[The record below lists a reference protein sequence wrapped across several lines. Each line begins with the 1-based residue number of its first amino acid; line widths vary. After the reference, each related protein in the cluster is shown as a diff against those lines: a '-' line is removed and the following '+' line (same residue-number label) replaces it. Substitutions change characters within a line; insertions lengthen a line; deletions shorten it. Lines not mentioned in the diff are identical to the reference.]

1 MRRAETAVVV
11 GGGAAGLAAALALHD
26 AGVGTTLLEA
36 SDKAGGKLGT
46 LREAGFLLETSAI
59 GLLDREGELQPL
71 CRRLGLT
78 LLPAREGAKE
88 RWVLRDGRV
97 HALPGSL
104 PALIGTRL
112 LSLGEKLALAGE
124 PFRRPRR
131 ASEAVGAA
139 SSAEASSAEESVEA
153 FFARRLGPG
162 GPFLASALQT
172 GIYAGDPAQLEVGA
186 AFPSLARLERAH
198 GSLVRGAAREA
209 RGRRQ
214 ARLAMGLPALARL
227 SSFRGGLQELTAALA
242 RELGPGVQTR
252 AHAVSLHRA
261 GQRFRIELVR
271 EGQRAEIDA
280 DAVVV
285 ALPAPQAA
293 ALVQPLDAALATRLD
308 ELRAAPIALVHIGV
322 EDALLPRPARGFGLL
337 APGSSTTDPNIPAVQ
352 VIPLPDQWATGIQA
366 VGLLVFV
373 ASLLLGAIS
382 LALRYQRS
390 RGTERLQMKWMVYAC
405 ALLIASA
412 PTLALGTFSIFLF
425 AAALLPVAAG
435 IAILRYRLYEIDVLI
450 RRTLIY
456 AAVSATLLLTYV
468 AGLAALESLL
478 APFTSGNSLAVA
490 LSTLVAVALFQPA
503 RRRIASSVDRRF
515 YRARYDAE
523 NTLDAF
529 ASRLREQIDL
539 AALERELIGIARDT
553 MHPTHAS
560 VWLRRGR

>member
-209 RGRRQ
+209 RARRQ
-214 ARLAMGLPALARL
+214 ARLAMGLPARARL

-337 APGSSTTDPNIPAVQ
+337 APGRPVVGTLYPAALWEGRAPPGATLLSS
-352 VIPLPDQWATGIQA
+352 L
-366 VGLLVFV
+366 VG
-373 ASLLLGAIS
+373 GA
-382 LALRYQRS
+382 LHP
-390 RGTERLQMKWMVYAC
+390 G
-405 ALLIASA
+405 
-412 PTLALGTFSIFLF
+412 
-425 AAALLPVAAG
+425 AAALPDAELVALVRAHLEAVLGLPAAAPVLLTRVVRWPQAIPQYTLGHASRVAEIDRRAALYPGLALAGASLHGVSVIDCLRDGFRAARAAAG
-435 IAILRYRLYEIDVLI
+435 LNGG
-450 RRTLIY
+450 
-456 AAVSATLLLTYV
+456 AVQ
-468 AGLAALESLL
+468 G
-478 APFTSGNSLAVA
+478 
-490 LSTLVAVALFQPA
+490 
-503 RRRIASSVDRRF
+503 
-515 YRARYDAE
+515 
-523 NTLDAF
+523 
-529 ASRLREQIDL
+529 
-539 AALERELIGIARDT
+539 
-553 MHPTHAS
+553 
-560 VWLRRGR
+560 